1 MGEVVFFA
9 HPDEKECATE
19 IARILTKHYKGCV
32 VKITYNAVIIRT
44 ESPET
49 FTKVVAC
56 LDNLTTKIKLL
67 HASYFGDATMEM
79 IYQARTFTMFRG
91 VVHELYE
98 GNLVTKMNMALF
110 AAMISVLRQYVGIGD
125 EANPEIQCLVNAMET
140 KLQTMSVP
148 TREAFD
154 KFIEK
159 VELMSRM
166 EIRHNE

>member
-1 MGEVVFFA
+1 MGKVVFFT
-9 HPDEKECATE
+9 HPHEKGCATK
-19 IARILTKHYKGCV
+19 IAWIIAKHYKGCV
-32 VKITYNAVIIRT
+32 VEITYNAVIIRT

-56 LDNLTTKIKLL
+56 LDNLTTKIKSL

-79 IYQARTFTMFRG
+79 IYQARTFTMFKG

-125 EANPEIQCLVNAMET
+125 KANPEIQCLVNAMET
-140 KLQTMSVP
+140 KLQTMSLP
-148 TREAFD
+148 EREAFD
-154 KFIEK
+154 KFIEQ
-159 VELMSRM
+159 VELTSRV
-166 EIRHNE
+166 EIRPNE